1 MLGHISFGVSDL
13 ARTSAFYDAAMNALG
28 YGRVVSRPDCVGY
41 RVPGIKNDRL
51 SLILKPEPIAPPGP
65 GFHLALAAPSRDAVE
80 RFHAAALQFGGA
92 DEGAPGPRPHYG
104 PTYYAASSA
113 TPTDTSSKP
122 NIRRPNDSVLQGP
135 GNRRRAPPAMRRTP
149 LREEAGRRAGI

>member
-1 MLGHISFGVSDL
+1 MVVARGEEITLLGHISFGVSDL

-28 YGRVVSRPDCVGY
+28 HGRVVSRPDCVGY
-41 RVPGIKNDRL
+41 GVPGTENDRL
-51 SLILKPEPIAPPGP
+51 LLILKPVPIAPPGP

-104 PTYYAASSA
+104 PTYCAAFVRDPDGYKLEA
-113 TPTDTSSKP
+113 K
-122 NIRRPNDSVLQGP
+122 Q
-135 GNRRRAPPAMRRTP
+135 PPPER
-149 LREEAGRRAGI
+149 